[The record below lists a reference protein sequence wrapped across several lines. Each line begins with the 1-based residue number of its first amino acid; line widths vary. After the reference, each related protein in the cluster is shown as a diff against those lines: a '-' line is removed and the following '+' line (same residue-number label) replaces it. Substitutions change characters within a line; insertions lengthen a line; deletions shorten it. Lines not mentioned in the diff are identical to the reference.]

1 MSIVHYHK
9 STNWQ
14 HEADRFQADEAL
26 RLRTQYSRQRQHSA
40 SRRGHTSDMLFYNPR
55 LADCSLADSARRRTL
70 SQRCDHVTVGDL
82 IEHLSES
89 DVNSA
94 LYYDL

>member
-1 MSIVHYHK
+1 
-9 STNWQ
+9 
-14 HEADRFQADEAL
+14 
-26 RLRTQYSRQRQHSA
+26 
-40 SRRGHTSDMLFYNPR
+40 MLFYNPR

-94 LYYDL
+94 LYHDL